1 MIAPAAHGEKRASM
15 VGFAKAC
22 LAAALVCCAG
32 MAFASGAVAPLPTD
46 DGPVTMGPFLEH
58 LEDPRGVLTLD
69 DVRTGSAAG
78 GFLRRDGKVA
88 NFGYSYSVHWI
99 RFRLPQGGGPL
110 LLEVAFPS
118 LDDLRLHV
126 PTQAGGGVVEYRTQG
141 AGDTR
146 PWNER
151 AVKHR
156 NHVFRLPEDRAEGEW
171 IYLRVQSRSV
181 VTVPLRAWTPR
192 AFLQS
197 ERDAQIAFGLF
208 YGFILALLLYNLM
221 LLATLRDP
229 AYFWYVAYVGAFWMA
244 LWVFDGFAF
253 QYFWPG
259 SVWWANH
266 ALGVAYCLTLGFGA
280 MFARRFLDIPR
291 IAPVADRLFL
301 AVAALAAVGAFLA
314 GSSFLVSYGTIMRTL
329 SAVGFAIAGLTVY
342 VAVRALLSGYRPAR
356 YFLLAWSALLLF
368 IGLGALRNY
377 AIVPTHF
384 LTVHGLHIGLALD
397 VLLLS
402 FALADRFASVERE
415 RKEAQSAA
423 LASQQA
429 LLEATRAN
437 ERELERRIAERT
449 AELNRVND
457 RLLAEAA
464 EREGL
469 VARLQEQEQTLRFM
483 AQHDALTGLPNR
495 HSMQQRL
502 ALAIELARRNRKKVA
517 VMLVDLDRFK
527 QLNDSRG
534 HSAGDQALVTVA
546 ERLRTSVRGSDTV
559 ARYGGD
565 EFVVIAADL
574 DRGEDAE
581 MIAEKIA
588 DMLGLPV
595 PLEGGP
601 WRGGC
606 SIGISL
612 FPDDAGDALALL
624 VFADK
629 AMYRAKTGATKR
641 YAFFTGA

>member
-1 MIAPAAHGEKRASM
+1 M
-15 VGFAKAC
+15 VLGFATQWRAW
-22 LAAALVCCAG
+22 LAAALLAAAG
-32 MAFASGAVAPLPTD
+32 AAIATSAVAPLPGD

-58 LEDPRGVLTLD
+58 LEDPGRALSFD
-69 DVRTGSAAG
+69 DVRSRSAAG
-78 GFLRRDGKVA
+78 AFQRRDGEIA
-88 NFGYSYSVHWI
+88 NFGYSYSAHWM
-99 RFRLPQGGGPL
+99 RFRLPAAGAPL

-118 LDDLRLHV
+118 LDDLQLYV
-126 PTQAGGGVVEYRTQG
+126 PVREPGGAAGYRSLA

-146 PWNER
+146 PWNDR
-151 AVKHR
+151 VVKHR
-156 NHVFRLPEDRAEGEW
+156 NHVFRLPADREAGEW
-171 IYLRVQSRSV
+171 IYLRAQSRSV
-181 VTVPLRAWTPR
+181 VTVPLRAWTQQG
-192 AFLQS
+192 FLQS
-197 ERDAQIAFGLF
+197 ERDSQIAYGLF
-208 YGFILALLLYNLM
+208 YGFVFALLLYNLM

-229 AYFWYVAYVGAFWMA
+229 AYLWYVAYVGAFWMS
-244 LWVFDGFAF
+244 LFIFDGFAF
-253 QYFWPG
+253 QYLWPA

-266 ALGVAYCLTLGFGA
+266 ALGVAFCLTLGFGV

-291 IAPVADRLFL
+291 NAPVADRLFL
-301 AVAALAAVGAFLA
+301 AVGVLSAIGAVLA
-314 GSSFLVSYGTIMRTL
+314 GSGWLVSYGTIMRML
-329 SAVGFAIAGLTVY
+329 SAVGFASAGLTLY
-342 VAVRALLSGYRPAR
+342 VAVRELLRGYRPAR

-384 LTVHGLHIGLALD
+384 LTVNGLHVGLALD

-402 FALADRFASVERE
+402 FALADRITSVERE
-415 RKEAQSAA
+415 RKEAQTAA

-437 ERELERRIAERT
+437 ERELERGIAERT

-534 HSAGDQALVTVA
+534 HAAGDQALVTVA

-574 DRGEDAE
+574 DRGEDAST
-581 MIAEKIA
+581 IAEKIA
-588 DMLGLPV
+588 DMVGLPV

-606 SIGISL
+606 SIGISV
-612 FPDDAGDALALL
+612 FPDDAGEALALL
-624 VFADK
+624 LHADK
-629 AMYRAKTGATKR
+629 AMYRAKAGNGTGAR
-641 YAFFTGA
+641 YAFFTSA